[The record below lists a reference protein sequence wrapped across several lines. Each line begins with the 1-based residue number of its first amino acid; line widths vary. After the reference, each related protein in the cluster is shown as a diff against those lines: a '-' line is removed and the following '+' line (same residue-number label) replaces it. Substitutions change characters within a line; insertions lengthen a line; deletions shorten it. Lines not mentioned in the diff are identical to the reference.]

1 MEGKARVFLAGVVIF
16 AALGAAFAAVSSY
29 DFILHLDRQVHAVN
43 CSFIPGVGKLD
54 ETGAS
59 GCYAVMMSPY
69 SSVLR
74 DATWGGVPIALP
86 GFAVFAYL
94 LFLGLYFLIAADAF
108 DRHASRYLV
117 AATLLPVLTSA
128 WYFYIAAYKVGAVCK
143 LCVGIYAASAGVLC
157 FAVLGHLAVR
167 RARDGGDS
175 SPWGRYAL
183 LFAEGLLFVAVP
195 LLLYLQ
201 TKPALAAE
209 QAQCGTLMSPED
221 KYGIMVRVNPV
232 PGGRRAIEVID
243 PLCPACAAFA
253 ERLTYTDHL
262 AKLDISGVLFPLD
275 KECNWM
281 IPQTMHPGACAIAE
295 ALLCAKEGKDREVL
309 AWAFAKNEEI
319 RTKTLADPRY
329 AATAVGQAFP
339 DLAGCVGSPEVR
351 SRLNKAFR
359 WSVSNALPVVT
370 PQLYVDGRRLCEE
383 DTDLG
388 LEYALG
394 RLMSAPAASAPAPAA
409 RPAPAQKRGK
419 K

>member
-1 MEGKARVFLAGVVIF
+1 MEGRARVFLVGVVIF
-16 AALGAAFAAVSSY
+16 AVLGAAFAAVSSY
-29 DFILHLDRQVHAVN
+29 DYILHLDRQVHAVN

-74 DATWGGVPIALP
+74 DATWGGIPIALP

-94 LFLGLYFLIAADAF
+94 LFIALYLLIASDAY
-108 DRHASRYLV
+108 DRHAARYLV
-117 AATLLPVLTSA
+117 AATLLPVGTSI
-128 WYFYIAAYKVGAVCK
+128 WYYYIAAYKVGAVCK
-143 LCVGIYAASAGVLC
+143 LCVGIYAASAGVLL

-167 RARDGGDS
+167 GTRTGDDAV
-175 SPWGRYAL
+175 PWGRYAL
-183 LFAEGLLFVAVP
+183 HLAEGLLFVAVP

-201 TKPALAAE
+201 AKPALADA
-209 QAQCGTLMSPED
+209 QMQCGTLMSPED

-262 AKLDISGVLFPLD
+262 KKLDIAGVLFPLD
-275 KECNWM
+275 RECNWM

-295 ALLCAKEGKDREVL
+295 ALLCAKDARAKDVL
-309 AWAFAKNEEI
+309 AWAYGKNEEI
-319 RTKTLADPRY
+319 RTRTQGDPQY
-329 AATAVGQAFP
+329 AYTAVKQAFP
-339 DLAGCVGSPEVR
+339 ELAGCVGAPEVK
-351 SRLNKAFR
+351 SRLNKALR
-359 WSVSNALPVVT
+359 WSVANALPVVT

-388 LEYALG
+388 LEFALG
-394 RLMSAPAASAPAPAA
+394 RLTSAPAAAPAA
-409 RPAPAQKRGK
+409 AEKPAPAQKRGRK
-419 K
+419 